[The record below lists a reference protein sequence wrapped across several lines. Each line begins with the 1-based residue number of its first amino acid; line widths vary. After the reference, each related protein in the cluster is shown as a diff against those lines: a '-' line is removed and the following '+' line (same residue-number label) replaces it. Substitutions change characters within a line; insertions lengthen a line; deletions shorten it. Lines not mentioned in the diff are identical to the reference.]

1 MIGLIQTADM
11 LPPEVTSSARVEALA
26 CAAHG
31 LPICPFHGVT
41 DGECDCGFEHPEKA
55 IGAHPCF
62 GESNLSATT
71 SAVKISNWFT
81 RGPNCNYAIAS
92 GKEILGT
99 GTKLIIVAVGRDE
112 SVMIAFFGTLNEVGM
127 RYMFLGQVM
136 AGDGNRFICL
146 SIALDDSLDDIK
158 FNNGAISQVDYAPGP
173 GSIHSNGQKAIWLTK
188 SLPAP
193 SSGIPADSTDSPNDQ
208 VLARKPDEVE
218 PAENP
223 AAKPAASTLDLAEQ
237 PEATSQSPFAAASD
251 AVLRI
256 QNTRAA
262 ALSYAESGFKLC
274 RIAKGTKAP
283 KDKAWQDNP
292 IEPDKAGD
300 HGLGVIHKLSRTCA
314 IDFDDLQS
322 AQAWFANK
330 GIDIGDYL
338 DADDAVQIK
347 SGRANRAK
355 LLFRMPYGVELL
367 HTYKIKNPD
376 GSMMVEFRCAGEAGE
391 GFQDVL
397 PPSIHPDTG
406 KPYEWGGAGDYK
418 RLPVLPAPLLAVWQH
433 LSEAASVFYPRVVR
447 DQSNAANTPTV
458 NEGGRNDALF
468 KLGGDLAALRLSPDA
483 IEAALLKENEKRC
496 VPPLGRDE
504 VAHVAASASKSS
516 RGAKD
521 AASTELS
528 EDERQNLL
536 NRATMALDAGTDF
549 VTPHTGSY
557 GQLPPVM
564 QSIAE
569 WCRTN
574 GRTVQP
580 AFALCTA
587 LAACSSILSR
597 DFTGAAGAHTNLY
610 CVAVGPTG
618 CGKENTIDTVVQVVG
633 AYQQERLAGVPTS
646 DTGVLTAMKRHPASL
661 FVIDEIGE
669 VLKSVFDPRAA
680 SHMARI
686 GTAFMELYTKGGK
699 KYRGKEYANQS
710 VESGKPRIDIFSPCP
725 SIFGATTATTLY
737 GAMDSNVVS
746 SGFLP
751 RMLVFRAPDTIPMP
765 NLDYAETPLPSL
777 VREWIDSIQAR
788 VAQHGTTVSKTAN
801 LMGVETDSYVPV
813 KVPYSAEATL
823 LLHDAQ
829 VDNVN
834 RRNANMDA
842 LEGNM
847 MSRLVENTGRV
858 ALTLALAEDPW
869 ANEVS
874 AACFKQAL
882 NIVQESTAAFI
893 ADIRANLFD
902 SAHAKVEAA
911 VVKKITQHYVETKGK
926 PISDGVL
933 VDRCRPY
940 GAARPQ
946 ERKAVIDAL
955 VRQGKVTTSPG
966 RKKDTVLYTPS
977 FES

>member
-1 MIGLIQTADM
+1 MMGMIQMLDM
-11 LPPEVTSSARVEALA
+11 LPHEATSSAEVEALV
-26 CAAHG
+26 CATHG
-31 LPICPFHGVT
+31 LPVFPFHGIT
-41 DGECDCGFEHPEKA
+41 EGKCDCGQEHPEKA
-55 IGAHPCF
+55 VGAHPCF
-62 GESNLSATT
+62 GETHLSATT
-71 SAVKISNWFT
+71 SAIKISNWFT
-81 RGPNCNYAIAS
+81 QRPNCNYAIAS
-92 GKEILGT
+92 GKEILET
-99 GTKLIIVAVGRDE
+99 GTKLVIMAVGRDE
-112 SVMIAFFGTLNEVGM
+112 SEMITFFATLSEAGVQ
-127 RYMFLGQVM
+127 YVLLGHVL
-136 AGDGNRFICL
+136 AGDGSRFIYL
-146 SIALDDSLDDIK
+146 SIGLEESLDDIK
-158 FNNGAISQVDYAPGP
+158 FNGGATMQVDYAPGP
-173 GSIHSNGQKAIWLTK
+173 GSIHLNGQKAIWLTK
-188 SLPAP
+188 ALPAI
-193 SSGIPADSTDSPNDQ
+193 SLAVPAAITDAPNDQ
-208 VLARKPDEVE
+208 ILASKADEVE

-223 AAKPAASTLDLAEQ
+223 AAECAASTPDLAE
-237 PEATSQSPFAAASD
+237 PSEATNQSPFAAASD

-256 QNTRAA
+256 QNTRTA
-262 ALSYAESGFKLC
+262 ALSYAEFGFKLC
-274 RIAKGTKAP
+274 RIARGTKAP

-292 IEPDKAGD
+292 IDPGKAGD

-314 IDFDDLQS
+314 IDFDDLVG

-355 LLFRMPYGVELL
+355 LLFRMPHGIQLL
-367 HTYKIKNPD
+367 HTNKIKNPD

-418 RLPVLPAPLLAVWQH
+418 RLPVLPAPLLAVWQN
-433 LSEAASVFYPRVVR
+433 LSAAASVSYVRVER
-447 DQSNAANTPTV
+447 DQSNTANTPTV

-483 IEAALLKENEKRC
+483 IKAALLKENEKRC
-496 VPPLGRDE
+496 VPPLGCDE
-504 VAHVAASASKSS
+504 VAQVAASASKSS
-516 RGAKD
+516 RGAKH

-528 EDERQNLL
+528 EEEHQQLL
-536 NRATMALDAGTDF
+536 NRATMALDASTDNA
-549 VTPHTGSY
+549 TAHAGSY
-557 GQLPPVM
+557 DQLPPVM

-569 WCRTN
+569 WCRTS

-587 LAACSSILSR
+587 LAACSSVLSR

-710 VESGKPRIDIFSPCP
+710 VENGKPRIDIFSPCP

-737 GAMDSNVVS
+737 GAMDSDVVS

-751 RMLVFRAPDTIPMP
+751 RMLVFRAPDKIPMP
-765 NLDYAETPLPSL
+765 NLDYAETPLPNV

-788 VAQHGTTVSKTAN
+788 VVQHGATVSKMAN
-801 LMGVETDSYVPV
+801 LTGVETDSYIPV
-813 KVPYSAEATL
+813 KVPYSAEATR

-847 MSRLVENTGRV
+847 MSRLIENTGRV
-858 ALTLALAEDPW
+858 ALTLALAENPW
-869 ANEVS
+869 ATEVS
-874 AACFKQAL
+874 AACFKLAL
-882 NIVQESTAAFI
+882 DIVQKSTAAFI
-893 ADIRANLFD
+893 ADIRSNLFD
-902 SAHAKVEAA
+902 SAHAKVETA
-911 VVKKITQHYVETKGK
+911 VVKKITQHFVETKGK

-946 ERKAVIDAL
+946 ERKAVIESL

-966 RKKDTVLYTPS
+966 RKKDTILYTPS

>member
-1 MIGLIQTADM
+1 
-11 LPPEVTSSARVEALA
+11 
-26 CAAHG
+26 
-31 LPICPFHGVT
+31 
-41 DGECDCGFEHPEKA
+41 
-55 IGAHPCF
+55 
-62 GESNLSATT
+62 
-71 SAVKISNWFT
+71 
-81 RGPNCNYAIAS
+81 
-92 GKEILGT
+92 
-99 GTKLIIVAVGRDE
+99 
-112 SVMIAFFGTLNEVGM
+112 M
-127 RYMFLGQVM
+127 R
-136 AGDGNRFICL
+136 
-146 SIALDDSLDDIK
+146 IALDASLDDIK
-158 FNNGAISQVDYAPGP
+158 FDGRATMQVAYAPGP

-188 SLPAP
+188 SLPTI
-193 SSGIPADSTDSPNDQ
+193 SSTVPAEVADTPNNQ
-208 VLARKPDEVE
+208 VRASKADEVE

-223 AAKPAASTLDLAEQ
+223 AAEPAASTPDLAES
-237 PEATSQSPFAAASD
+237 PEANSQSPFAAASD

-256 QNTRAA
+256 QETRSA
-262 ALSYAESGFKLC
+262 ALSYDECDFKLC
-274 RIAKGTKAP
+274 RIAKGSKGPNYA
-283 KDKAWQDNP
+283 AWQNNP
-292 IEPDKAGD
+292 IEPSKAGD
-300 HGLGVIHKLSRTCA
+300 HGLGIIHKLSGTCA
-314 IDFDDLQS
+314 IDFDDVLS

-330 GIDIGDYL
+330 GIDIGEYL

-347 SGRANRAK
+347 SGRPNRAK
-355 LLFRMPYGVELL
+355 LLFRMPHGIQLL

-418 RLPVLPAPLLAVWQH
+418 RLPALPAPLLAVWQL
-433 LSEAASVFYPRVVR
+433 LSGAASVSYPRVER
-447 DQSNAANTPTV
+447 DQSITADTPIV

-468 KLGGDLAALRLSPDA
+468 KLGGDLAGLKLSPED
-483 IEAALLKENEKRC
+483 IEAVLLKENDKRC
-496 VPPLGRDE
+496 IPPLGHDE
-504 VAHVAASASKSS
+504 VAKIAASASKTS

-528 EDERQNLL
+528 ENERQQLL
-536 NRATMALDAGTDF
+536 NRATMALDASTDIA
-549 VTPHTGSY
+549 TPQADSY
-557 GQLPPVM
+557 AQLPPVM

-569 WCRTN
+569 WCRTS

-587 LAACSSILSR
+587 LAACSSVLSR

-618 CGKENTIDTVVQVVG
+618 CGKENTIETVVQVVG

-710 VESGKPRIDIFSPCP
+710 VENGRPRIDIFSPCP

-765 NLDYAETPLPSL
+765 NLDYAETLLPS
-777 VREWIDSIQAR
+777 VVCDWIAAVQAR
-788 VAQHGTTVSKTAN
+788 VAQHSAAVSKMAN
-801 LMGVETDSYVPV
+801 LTGAVTDSYIPV

-823 LLHDAQ
+823 LLCDAQ
-829 VDNVN
+829 VDIVN
-834 RRNANMDA
+834 RRNATMDA

-869 ANEVS
+869 ATEVS

-882 NIVQESTAAFI
+882 NIVQNSTMAFI

-902 SAHAKVEAA
+902 SAHAKVETA
-911 VVKKITQHYVETKGK
+911 VVKKITQHFVETKGK

-946 ERKAVIDAL
+946 ERKAVIDSL

-966 RKKDTVLYTPS
+966 RKTATVLYTPS

>member
-1 MIGLIQTADM
+1 MIGLTQMADM
-11 LPPEVTSSARVEALA
+11 LPPDATSAAHVEALV
-26 CAAHG
+26 CATHG
-31 LPICPFHGVT
+31 LPVFPFHGVT
-41 DGECDCGFEHPEKA
+41 DGECDCGHEHPEKA
-55 IGAHPCF
+55 VGAHPCF
-62 GESNLSATT
+62 GETYLSATT
-71 SAVKISNWFT
+71 SAAKIDNWFT
-81 RGPNCNYAIAS
+81 QRPNCNYAIAS
-92 GKEILGT
+92 GKEILQT
-99 GTKLIIVAVGRDE
+99 GMKLVIMAVGSEE
-112 SVMIAFFGTLNEVGM
+112 SEMIAFFATLSEAGVQFVLVGH
-127 RYMFLGQVM
+127 VV
-136 AGDGNRFICL
+136 AGDGSHFIYL
-146 SIALDDSLDDIK
+146 SIALEESLNDVE
-158 FNNGAISQVDYAPGP
+158 FNGGAIMQVDYAPGP
-173 GSIHSNGQKAIWLTK
+173 GSIHSNGQKAIWLSK
-188 SLPAP
+188 SLPTI
-193 SSGIPADSTDSPNDQ
+193 SSAVTAEITDLPNDQ
-208 VLARKPDEVE
+208 VLDSKPEVE

-223 AAKPAASTLDLAEQ
+223 AAEPAASTLDVAEQ
-237 PEATSQSPFAAASD
+237 PEATSHSPFAAASD

-262 ALSYAESGFKLC
+262 ALSYAEFGFKLC
-274 RIAKGTKAP
+274 RITKGTKAP

-292 IEPDKAGD
+292 IEPHKAGD

-347 SGRANRAK
+347 SGRVNRAK
-355 LLFRMPYGVELL
+355 LLFRMPHGIQLL

-418 RLPVLPAPLLAVWQH
+418 RLPVLPAPLLAVWQN
-433 LSEAASVFYPRVVR
+433 LSGAASVSYVCAER
-447 DQSNAANTPTV
+447 DQPNTANTPTV
-458 NEGGRNDALF
+458 SEGGRNDALF
-468 KLGGDLAALRLSPDA
+468 KLGGDLAALRLSPGA

-496 VPPLGRDE
+496 VPPLDRDE
-504 VAHVAASASKSS
+504 VAHVAASASKTS

-528 EDERQNLL
+528 EDERQQLL
-536 NRATMALDAGTDF
+536 NRATMALDASTNNA
-549 VTPHTGSY
+549 TPHAGSY
-557 GQLPPVM
+557 CQLPPVM

-569 WCRTN
+569 WCRTS

-587 LAACSSILSR
+587 LAACSSVLSR

-710 VESGKPRIDIFSPCP
+710 VENGKPRIDIFSPCP

-765 NLDYAETPLPSL
+765 NLDYAETPLPSV
-777 VREWIDSIQAR
+777 VREWIGSIQAR
-788 VAQHGTTVSKTAN
+788 VVQHGETVAKMTN
-801 LMGVETDSYVPV
+801 LTGVETDSYIPV
-813 KVPYSAEATL
+813 KVPYSAEATR

-829 VDNVN
+829 VDNVI

-858 ALTLALAEDPW
+858 ALTLALAENPW
-869 ANEVS
+869 ATEVS

-882 NIVQESTAAFI
+882 DIVQKSTTAFI

-902 SAHAKVEAA
+902 SVHAKVETA
-911 VVKKITQHYVETKGK
+911 VVKKITQHFVETKGK

-940 GAARPQ
+940 CAARPQ
-946 ERKAVIDAL
+946 ERKAVIESL
-955 VRQGKVTTSPG
+955 VRQGKVTTSKG